1 VKLLNQRNAYIK
13 TKLLI
18 SAAVVGFALGLSS
31 PIMAASDKGIDCAP
45 NGGSPGT
52 GANQLSEESQGG
64 DNPFKPGI
72 GNLAKS
78 FGPPGNPLRDPAV
91 LLNTFCGIQNGKGK
105 GPGHTAVPD

>member
-1 VKLLNQRNAYIK
+1 MK

-18 SAAVVGFALGLSS
+18 SAAVVGCALGLSS

-52 GANQLSEESQGG
+52 GANQLSEVSQES
-64 DNPFKPGI
+64 DNPFRPGI
-72 GNLAKS
+72 GNLARS
-78 FGPPGNPLRDPAV
+78 FGPAENPFQDPAV
-91 LLNTFCGIQNGKGK
+91 LMNSFCVIQNGKGK